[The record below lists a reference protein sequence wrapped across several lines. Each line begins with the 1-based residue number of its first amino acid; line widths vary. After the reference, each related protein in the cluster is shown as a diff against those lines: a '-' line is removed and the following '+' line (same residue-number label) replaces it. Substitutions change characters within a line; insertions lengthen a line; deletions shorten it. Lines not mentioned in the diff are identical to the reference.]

1 MSKDRMFACRE
12 IAQSKMAD
20 LLTEREGLPNGVHVA
35 YELYREGDSLMA
47 HGKKCRE
54 WYQAWKAAHPG
65 NDFQSEKV
73 LKAMM
78 GVIHEIHVREVKALV
93 RDRGRA

>member
-20 LLTEREGLPNGVHVA
+20 LLTEREGLPNGYHVA
-35 YELYREGDSLMA
+35 LDLYHLGDSLQA
-47 HGKKCRE
+47 HGARCRA
-54 WYQAWKAAHPG
+54 WYQSWKAQHPG
-65 NDFQSEKV
+65 NTTQIEQV

-78 GVIHEIHVREVKALV
+78 SAVHELHVKEVWASVKTI
-93 RDRGRA
+93 GRA